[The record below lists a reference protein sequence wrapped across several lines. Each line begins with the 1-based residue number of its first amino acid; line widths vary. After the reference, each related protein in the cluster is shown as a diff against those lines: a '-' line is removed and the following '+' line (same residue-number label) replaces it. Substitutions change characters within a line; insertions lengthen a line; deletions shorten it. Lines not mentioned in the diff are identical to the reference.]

1 MRTFAA
7 TTGILDELGMNIMDT
22 RIVPMKNNY
31 SIDTYVFIDKDIN
44 KITTKT
50 IQKLEFKLASFLDRS
65 DQDIHVSRRPPRIT
79 KHFATKSELI
89 FKDDSPNNR
98 TILEIVTKDEPG
110 LLSKIGQVFKNLDIN
125 IQTAKIIT
133 IGERAEDVFFI
144 VDKNGQP
151 LSKKL
156 MTRLKHNLRE
166 YIG

>member
-1 MRTFAA
+1 
-7 TTGILDELGMNIMDT
+7 
-22 RIVPMKNNY
+22 
-31 SIDTYVFIDKDIN
+31 
-44 KITTKT
+44 
-50 IQKLEFKLASFLDRS
+50 
-65 DQDIHVSRRPPRIT
+65 
-79 KHFATKSELI
+79 
-89 FKDDSPNNR
+89 
-98 TILEIVTKDEPG
+98 VTKDEPG

-156 MTRLKHNLRE
+156 MTQLKHNLRE